1 MVLIRALSADYSSF
15 QILFVRTLVG
25 FALLAPSFRQTGI
38 SGLRTHRLG
47 MHMTRAVFAYLG
59 LLGLFVGIASIPLS
73 DVVALSFT
81 QPIFIVVLAT
91 LFMSERLGAM
101 RMLAVAAGFT
111 GVLVIVRPG
120 FETIGIG
127 TIATLSGA
135 VAYAASNICIK
146 RLMTTETPAL
156 ATMYVNLLMCP
167 MAAIPA
173 FFFWVAPSPIDI
185 ALLIGCGVTGTLGA
199 WFVTHAYASAD
210 MTAVVPFDFLRLPL
224 VMAGA
229 WLFFSEETDAL
240 TVVGA
245 VIIFSGA
252 WGLARS
258 ETRRQP
264 VIK

>member
-1 MVLIRALSADYSSF
+1 
-15 QILFVRTLVG
+15 
-25 FALLAPSFRQTGI
+25 
-38 SGLRTHRLG
+38 
-47 MHMTRAVFAYLG
+47 
-59 LLGLFVGIASIPLS
+59 
-73 DVVALSFT
+73 
-81 QPIFIVVLAT
+81 
-91 LFMSERLGAM
+91 MSERLGAM
-101 RMLAVAAGFT
+101 RILAVAAGFT

-135 VAYAASNICIK
+135 VSYAASNICIK
-146 RLMTTETPAL
+146 RLMTTESPAL

-173 FFFWVAPSPIDI
+173 FFFWVTPTPMDVV
-185 ALLIGCGVTGTLGA
+185 LLVGCGITGTLGA

-240 TVVGA
+240 TVIGA

-258 ETRRQP
+258 ETRSSP